1 MLSTIH
7 QSLIAIALIAFLELA
22 VIVRILLRPHR
33 DPASRIAWV
42 VVVVGLPLFG
52 IFAYL
57 LLGET
62 NIGRSRVERLRAV
75 VAGMPSVLR
84 ACDGH
89 DASATIALP
98 ERHRHLFDLGQSI
111 SGFHPV
117 EGNTGHLLADSN
129 ATIDAMVTDIDAA
142 EDHVHVLF
150 YIWLAD
156 NNGCKIVEALKRAAA
171 RGVTCRAMAD
181 DLGSRAMIRSKHWAA
196 MRDAGVRVAAGL
208 PIGDL
213 LLRAFK
219 GRIDLR
225 NHRKIVVIDD
235 RITYCGSQNCAD
247 PEFRVKPKYAPWV
260 DAVMRFEGPIARQ
273 NQFLFASDW
282 MTYVDENLDD
292 LLRRP
297 LPTPASG
304 GVPAQVIGTGPTV
317 RYSAMPEMFESL
329 MFAARREII
338 ISTPYYVPDD
348 SLQTALCTTAYRGV
362 DTTIIFPARNDSW
375 VVGAASRSYY
385 ADLLA
390 AGVKIHE
397 YVGGLLHTKSLT
409 LDGEITLIGSANMD
423 RRSFELNYE
432 NNILFYDPALTR
444 EMRKRQES
452 YIAKS
457 NPVTRE
463 AVDAWPVSR
472 RLWNNSIATLGPV
485 L

>member
-1 MLSTIH
+1 MLTESH
-7 QSLIAIALIAFLELA
+7 QSLIAIILIVVLEVA
-22 VIVRILLRPHR
+22 VVVRILLRPHR

-42 VVVVGLPLFG
+42 VVVAVLPLFG
-52 IFAYL
+52 MLAYL

-62 NIGRSRVERLRAV
+62 NIGRRRVARLRAV
-75 VAGMPSVLR
+75 LEEMPPVSSAG
-84 ACDGH
+84 DGPGT
-89 DASATIALP
+89 DAVSGLP

-117 EGNTGHLLADSN
+117 EGNTAHLLADSN
-129 ATIDAMVTDIDAA
+129 ATIDAMVADIDAA
-142 EDHVHVLF
+142 EDHVHILF

-196 MRDAGVRVAAGL
+196 MRDAGVHVAAGL
-208 PIGDL
+208 PIGNL

-235 RITYCGSQNCAD
+235 HITYCGSQNCAD

-297 LPTPASG
+297 LPPPAPG

-385 ADLLA
+385 SDLLA

-432 NNILFYDPALTR
+432 NNILFYDSALTS
-444 EMRKRQES
+444 EMRERQQS
-452 YIAKS
+452 YIASS